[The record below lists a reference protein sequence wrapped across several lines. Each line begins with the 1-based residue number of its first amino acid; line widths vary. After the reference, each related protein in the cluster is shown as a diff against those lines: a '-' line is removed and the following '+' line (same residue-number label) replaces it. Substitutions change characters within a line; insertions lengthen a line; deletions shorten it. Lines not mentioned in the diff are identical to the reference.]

1 MKETAAVFMD
11 CLASLV
17 ASVSSTTYAITQMQL
32 LSTLQKWV
40 KLLKKRK
47 KIEDFY
53 VFFWKKA
60 FEEMYKRL

>member
-32 LSTLQKWV
+32 LLGEDTTKEVGKTPW
-40 KLLKKRK
+40 KKE
-47 KIEDFY
+47 KIFEDFY
-53 VFFWKKA
+53 VFWKKA
-60 FEEMYKRL
+60 FEEM

>member
-32 LSTLQKWV
+32 LLG
-40 KLLKKRK
+40 
-47 KIEDFY
+47 EDTTKE
-53 VFFWKKA
+53 VGKTP
-60 FEEMYKRL
+60 

>member
-1 MKETAAVFMD
+1 MKVWYYQSEAQESRRLTMKETAAVFMD

-40 KLLKKRK
+40 KLLKKRE
-47 KIEDFY
+47 KI
-53 VFFWKKA
+53 
-60 FEEMYKRL
+60 